1 MVRVLSRRRTPA
13 GAREIRAR
21 LPVALLLLQ
30 AVLAIPPAR
39 AAEPAVLEKRISA
52 LLRSLGAQRGFW
64 GVFVA
69 RASDGAI
76 LYTRNADHLFLPASN
91 MKLLT
96 TAAALEALGSEHVF
110 RTTVETEAPPDAEG
124 RVETLILVGR
134 GDPNLSARVLPMTQK
149 PEWSE
154 RPDETL
160 RVLARQV
167 ATNGVRAVTRG
178 LVVDDRYF
186 IHEPHSRGWGVE
198 DLLYG
203 YGAPVTALAF
213 NDNALKLRIAPGAM
227 AGEPARVTLEPYSD
241 VYRVNNRV
249 QTVPARAPKRIYIE
263 RLPGSD
269 ELDLWGQIP
278 LVSPASEEW
287 VAVENPLELAAK
299 VFRAAL
305 EEQGVLVGPDI
316 EILRTSRLEAAT
328 GGEPPPA
335 LRRVVVAEHV
345 SLPLPEAL
353 RVINKLSQNL
363 HAEMLLRTMGREVKN
378 FGSLTAG
385 VEVVEE
391 FLKRAGAEPNSYHLV
406 DGSGVSRQNLVSP
419 RTVGAV
425 LLAMARSARFQAFLD
440 SLAIAGVDGTLMER
454 MRNTPLEGRL
464 FAKTGTLEHCNTL
477 SGYLEL
483 PDGERIV
490 LSVMGNSHGL
500 PSYRGAEVVDR
511 LALAIREWLRPAR
524 RRRRAVKRIRCGR

>member
-1 MVRVLSRRRTPA
+1 MVRVLRRRRTPDNL
-13 GAREIRAR
+13 REVRTR
-21 LPVALLLLQ
+21 LPLALLLLL
-30 AVLAIPPAR
+30 AVFSVTPAR
-39 AAEPAVLEKRISA
+39 AAEPAVLEKRIST
-52 LLRSLGAQRGFW
+52 LLRSLRAERGLW

-76 LYTRNADHLFLPASN
+76 LFTRNADHLFLPASN
-91 MKLLT
+91 LKLLT
-96 TAAALEALGSEHVF
+96 TAAALETLGPQHVF

-124 RVETLILVGR
+124 RVERLILVGR
-134 GDPNLSARVLPMTQK
+134 GDPNLSARLLPMAQK
-149 PEWSE
+149 PEFGE
-154 RPDETL
+154 RPDEAL
-160 RVLARQV
+160 RALARQV

-178 LVVDDRYF
+178 LVMDERYF
-186 IHEPHSRGWGVE
+186 IHAPYTRGWGVE

-213 NDNALKLRIAPGAM
+213 NDNALKLRIAPGPA
-227 AGEPARVTLEPYSD
+227 AGEPAHVSLEPYSD

-249 QTVPARAPKRIYIE
+249 QTVAARDVKRIYIE

-269 ELDLWGQIP
+269 ELNLWGQIP
-278 LVSPASEEW
+278 LVSPPSEEW
-287 VAVENPLELAAK
+287 VAVENPSALVAR

-305 EEQGVLVGPDI
+305 EDQGVLVGPGV

-328 GGEPPPA
+328 GGEPPA
-335 LRRVVVAEHV
+335 LRRVVVAEHA
-345 SLPLPEAL
+345 SLPLPEVL
-353 RVINKLSQNL
+353 RVINKTSQNL

-385 VEVVEE
+385 LEVVEE
-391 FLKRAGAEPNSYHLV
+391 FLKRAGAEPNSYNLV
-406 DGSGVSRQNLVSP
+406 DGSGVSRQNLLTP

-425 LLAMARSARFQAFLD
+425 LLEMARSPRFQPFLD
-440 SLAIAGVDGTLMER
+440 SLAVAGVDGTLMER
-454 MRNTPLEGRL
+454 LRRTPLEGRL
-464 FAKTGTLEHCNTL
+464 FAKTGTLEHSNAL
-477 SGYLEL
+477 GGYLDL

-490 LSVMGNSHGL
+490 ISIMGNSHGL

-524 RRRRAVKRIRCGR
+524 RRRRAAKRIRCGR